1 MPPMPPIRL
10 LVLCGSARAGS
21 LNRKLAAVAG
31 AAARRAGAA
40 LTELDLRA
48 LALPIYDGDIEAASG
63 VPQGAQ
69 ALLDAVLACDAILVV
84 APEYNGFP
92 TPLLINAFDWLSRIA
107 AQPPRASGLAATANT
122 PVALLAASPGPLGG
136 LRAMNYL
143 RQYLQ
148 MAFAAIVVPQQFALG
163 RANEAFDEAG
173 GLKDAKAA
181 QAVTNVVQA
190 LDRVARALRV

>member
-1 MPPMPPIRL
+1 MTPIRL

-31 AAARRAGAA
+31 EAARQAGANV
-40 LTELDLRA
+40 TEFDLRS

-63 VPQGAQ
+63 VPAGAQ
-69 ALLDAVLACDAILVV
+69 ALLDAVLGCDAMLVV

-92 TPLLINAFDWLSRIA
+92 TPLLINAFDWLSRIS
-107 AQPPRASGLAATANT
+107 AQPPRLSGLAATANK
-122 PVALLAASPGPLGG
+122 PVALLAASPGLLGG

-148 MAFAAIVVPQQFALG
+148 MAFAAMVVPQQFALS
-163 RANEAFDEAG
+163 RAFEAFDESG

-181 QAVTNVVQA
+181 QAVANVMHA
-190 LDRVARALRV
+190 LDRLARALRD